1 MDARRSRT
9 ALGVAVVAMAGA
21 LILILL
27 SFIGNKASQT
37 VSDPSGRQLDEQPIA
52 QLFRQGWGFFTRDAR
67 EDIVRAA
74 HAERH
79 GWQVADGNVTSTREN
94 LFGLSRRSRNF
105 DQDLAFLL
113 GSVPAGTRWTD
124 CRTVNQPQ
132 SCLTKTELQSAPVL
146 RLHSSSKSLCGT
158 VVLTRQPPV
167 PFAFS
172 RFRVAPPGAVL
183 ALDVKCFA

>member
-9 ALGVAVVAMAGA
+9 ALGVAVVAVVGA
-21 LILILL
+21 LILTLL

-37 VSDPSGRQLDEQPIA
+37 VSDPTGRQLDEQPVA

-67 EDIVRAA
+67 EDIVRVA
-74 HAERH
+74 HAEDH
-79 GWQVADGNVTSTREN
+79 GWQVSDENVTSMREN

-105 DQDLAFLL
+105 DQDLSFLL
-113 GSVPAGTRWTD
+113 ENVPAGSRWTD
-124 CRTVNQPQ
+124 CRTVSEPV
-132 SCLTKTELQSAPVL
+132 SCLTKTQLRSAPEL

-183 ALDVKCFA
+183 ALDVKCSA

>member
-37 VSDPSGRQLDEQPIA
+37 VSDPTGRQFDEQPIA

-67 EDIVRAA
+67 EDIVRVA
-74 HAERH
+74 HADHH
-79 GWQVADGNVTSTREN
+79 GWRVADGNVTSTREN

-105 DQDLAFLL
+105 DQDLSFLL
-113 GSVPAGTRWTD
+113 EGVPAGTRWTD
-124 CRTVNQPQ
+124 CRTVTEPE
-132 SCLTKTELQSAPVL
+132 SCLTETQLRNAPELS
-146 RLHSSSKSLCGT
+146 LHSSSSSLCGT

-172 RFRVAPPGAVL
+172 RFRAAPPGAVL